1 MILDLMLGIRINV
14 DVDLNGK
21 KRAYFPT
28 PLQYIQKKNH
38 QTSRKLHY
46 TWFWL
51 LTPCVDR

>member
-28 PLQYIQKKNH
+28 PLQYIQKKKSSN
-38 QTSRKLHY
+38 KPKVALY
-46 TWFWL
+46 L
-51 LTPCVDR
+51 ILTVNTMCR